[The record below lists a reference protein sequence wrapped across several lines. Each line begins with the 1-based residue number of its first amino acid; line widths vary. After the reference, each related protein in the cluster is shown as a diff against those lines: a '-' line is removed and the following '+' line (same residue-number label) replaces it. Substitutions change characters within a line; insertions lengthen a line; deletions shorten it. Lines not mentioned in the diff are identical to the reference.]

1 VIRTLIS
8 RLLSARGVLLV
19 LLSCHGVAT
28 AQVIQGTPIRGD
40 TRLIQYAYDADNTY
54 LVLAK
59 PKAVTHLQFAPNE
72 VIRSMAAGDTANWE
86 LTATKD
92 RRNIFIKP
100 KFDGDETSVTVITD
114 QRVYQFVLRSTGEGK
129 KWYQR
134 VNWIYGSE
142 MILPLP
148 DADAAAA
155 GQGEVKA
162 VKAGVQSVNAPVAAG
177 VNTPLGIQPDK
188 LRFNYDVS
196 GDAPFRPLVVFD
208 DGRFTYYKL
217 PGNVQELPALFAVI
231 DGTEYSLVN
240 FEVQGEY
247 IVAQRLMPTAVLKL
261 GRSEVR
267 VSQPV
272 KRTFL
277 GLTVSD

>member
-1 VIRTLIS
+1 
-8 RLLSARGVLLV
+8 
-19 LLSCHGVAT
+19 
-28 AQVIQGTPIRGD
+28 
-40 TRLIQYAYDADNTY
+40 
-54 LVLAK
+54 
-59 PKAVTHLQFAPNE
+59 
-72 VIRSMAAGDTANWE
+72 
-86 LTATKD
+86 
-92 RRNIFIKP
+92 
-100 KFDGDETSVTVITD
+100 
-114 QRVYQFVLRSTGEGK
+114 
-129 KWYQR
+129 
-134 VNWIYGSE
+134 
-142 MILPLP
+142 
-148 DADAAAA
+148 
-155 GQGEVKA
+155 
-162 VKAGVQSVNAPVAAG
+162 

-217 PGNVQELPALFAVI
+217 PANVQELPALFAVI

-240 FEVQGEY
+240 FEVRGEY